1 MALKPLPD
9 GRIPV
14 LLSAHAR
21 ELVSVDARAIAD
33 YLDRFPET
41 TVSQV
46 ARQLR
51 GTRRIRRHRA
61 VLRAAN
67 RLELIDGLRAL
78 AAGSEHPLVATS
90 ALGSAPRQALVF
102 PGQGGHWPGM
112 GTGAYRTIPSYRSAT
127 DGCAAAF
134 EAAGIESPLRYL
146 LAAEDSQPFSEI
158 ELQGAQFVHAVA
170 LAEVWRSC
178 GVLPDLTIGQSLGE
192 VAAAVVAGTIT
203 LSDAVI
209 VVAAR
214 AGVVDRLPGRYAMA
228 TLGIGVEAAGAL
240 IAAADGWAELSV
252 VYSASTV
259 AVSGDRDAVVAIADV
274 VRSGGQFAREIT
286 AGFPGHTSLLE
297 QLRDE
302 LRVRLPASEFADAPV
317 QFIGGTTGDVVA
329 PGAPFRD
336 YWYANLRNTVRLDRA
351 FESAIRRGARS
362 FIELSAHPALLFSI
376 GQTFESDLAEDPAVL
391 VGSARRDEPL
401 VDALSANI
409 VTAAVAD
416 PAYAWGDHLDVVAG
430 LGGLHGFPNAPMRAI
445 PMWAHP
451 EPLPP
456 VLGTTDGPNPGLTIA
471 LEHWERAAPS
481 APLVGPPVRVTVV
494 GLGGD
499 GALARQLR
507 AAIKAHPAAEL
518 GAVHEAEIIVAIA
531 PAIDGADAGRAAEA
545 LTGLIG
551 DGRLDYANA
560 IGPRCQVAC
569 LVTVGAERVGD
580 RDALPSAGHAALA
593 AMHRSIG
600 FDNPETTFTHLD
612 LESGELTPAAGVAV
626 VEALLS
632 GSGEAALRDSAN
644 GHLLF
649 QRSFRDAPV
658 ASPWPLD
665 SGVLDEVVITGG
677 AGAIGLHYARYLAE
691 RGARRIVLLSRR
703 SANPQALRTLAGEC
717 GTELVSPPCDIT
729 NPAQLSLVAGEYGAA
744 GASLLVHAAGCAKF
758 GSLEGLR
765 GQTGLTGLTGLT
777 RAAIA
782 DTFAA
787 KVSGLA
793 HLAELWPVRPDA
805 RMLLCSSVSGVW
817 GGRGHAVYSAA
828 NRLLD
833 VMAARLRDE
842 GRHCVAVKWGLWP
855 RAADGE
861 PGRSIVDSAGI
872 ANVERSGLR
881 QMAPEKAIE
890 ASLREWHDDPLVFS
904 ADAARLRSFLD
915 GRRSEPPL
923 RHYGATEIAA
933 PRPAD
938 TTASV
943 IEAVRSQLA
952 AVLGVAPPGE
962 VNLTE
967 SLFDLGI
974 DSMLALDLRKRL
986 KRTIGRTVSLA
997 KLMGEITGNE
1007 LVEELERAD
1016 ERFEEV
1022 QKVDI
1027 SRD

>member
-1 MALKPLPD
+1 MAPKRLPD
-9 GRIPV
+9 ARIPV

-67 RLELIDGLRAL
+67 RLELVDGLRAL

-90 ALGSAPRQALVF
+90 ALGSAPRQAFVF

-112 GTGAYRTIPSYRSAT
+112 GTAAYRTIPSYRTAT

-158 ELQGAQFVHAVA
+158 EIQGAQFVHAVA

-192 VAAAVVAGTIT
+192 VAATVIAGTIT
-203 LSDAVI
+203 LPDAVAVI
-209 VVAAR
+209 AAR
-214 AGVVDRLPGRYAMA
+214 AGVVDRLAGRYAMA
-228 TLGIGVEAAGAL
+228 TLGIGAQAAGAL
-240 IAAADGWAELSV
+240 IAATDGWVELSV

-259 AVSGDRDAVVAIADV
+259 AVSGDRDAVLAIVDS
-274 VRSGGQFAREIT
+274 VRSAGQFAREIT

-297 QLRDE
+297 ELRDE

-329 PGAPFRD
+329 PGTPFGD

-376 GQTFESDLAEDPAVL
+376 GQAFEADLPEDPAVL

-416 PAYAWGDHLDVVAG
+416 PGYAWGDHLDGVAG
-430 LGGLHGFPNAPMRAI
+430 PGGLHHVGLQRFPNAPMRAI

-456 VLGTTDGPNPGLTIA
+456 LPGTTDGLNPGLTIA

-481 APLVGPPVRVTVV
+481 APLVGPPVHVAVV
-494 GLGGD
+494 DLGGD
-499 GALARQLR
+499 GELARQLR
-507 AAIKAHPAAEL
+507 AAIEAHPAAEL
-518 GAVHEAEIIVAIA
+518 SAVHEAEIVVAIA
-531 PAIDGADAGRAAEA
+531 PAVDRADAGRAAEA

-551 DGRLDYANA
+551 AGLLDYANA
-560 IGPRCQVAC
+560 LGPRCQTAC
-569 LVTVGAERVGD
+569 LVTVGAERVGH
-580 RDALPSAGHAALA
+580 REAPPSAGHAALA

-600 FDNPETTFTHLD
+600 FDYPEKTFTHLD
-612 LESGELTPAAGVAV
+612 LESRELTAAAGVAV
-626 VEALLS
+626 VAALLS
-632 GSGEAALRDSAN
+632 GCGEAALRNSAG
-644 GHLLF
+644 GHVLF
-649 QRSFRDAPV
+649 ERSFRDAAA
-658 ASPWPLD
+658 ASPGPLD

-691 RGARRIVLLSRR
+691 HGARRIVLLSRR
-703 SANPQALRTLAGEC
+703 SANPQALKALATEC

-729 NPAQLSLVAGEYGAA
+729 DPAQLSLVAAEYGAA
-744 GASLLVHAAGCAKF
+744 GASLIVHAAGSATF
-758 GSLEGLR
+758 GSFEGLR
-765 GQTGLTGLTGLT
+765 GLMGLTKV
-777 RAAIA
+777 AIA

-793 HLAELWPVRPDA
+793 LLAELWPVRPDA

-833 VMAARLRDE
+833 VIAAQLRDE
-842 GRHCVAVKWGLWP
+842 GRHCAAVKWGLWP
-855 RAADGE
+855 KAADGE
-861 PGRSIVDSAGI
+861 PGRGIVDSAEI
-872 ANVERSGLR
+872 ANIERSGLR
-881 QMAPEKAIE
+881 QMAPEQAIE

-904 ADAARLRSFLD
+904 ADAARLRIFLD
-915 GRRSEPPL
+915 GRRSEPPF

-933 PRPAD
+933 RRPAD
-938 TTASV
+938 NTASV
-943 IEAVRSQLA
+943 VDAVRSQLA
-952 AVLGVAPPGE
+952 AVLGIAQADE

-967 SLFDLGI
+967 SLFDLGV

-986 KRTIGRTVSLA
+986 KRTVGRTVSLA
-997 KLMGEITGNE
+997 KLMGEINGDE

-1016 ERFEEV
+1016 ERFEEA

>member
-1 MALKPLPD
+1 MAPKRLPD
-9 GRIPV
+9 ARIPV

-90 ALGSAPRQALVF
+90 ALGSAPRQAFVF

-112 GTGAYRTIPSYRSAT
+112 GTVAYRTIPSYRTAT

-158 ELQGAQFVHAVA
+158 EIQGAQFVHAVA

-192 VAAAVVAGTIT
+192 VAAAVIAGTIT
-203 LSDAVI
+203 LPDAVA

-228 TLGIGVEAAGAL
+228 TLGIGAQAAGAL
-240 IAAADGWAELSV
+240 IAATDGWVELSV

-259 AVSGDRDAVVAIADV
+259 AVSGDRDAVLAIGDS
-274 VRSGGQFAREIT
+274 VRSSGQFAREIT

-317 QFIGGTTGDVVA
+317 QFIGGTTGDVVV
-329 PGAPFRD
+329 PGTLFGD

-351 FESAIRRGARS
+351 FESAIRRGAGS

-376 GQTFESDLAEDPAVL
+376 GQIFEADLPEDPAVL

-416 PAYAWGDHLDVVAG
+416 PGYAWGDHLDGVAG
-430 LGGLHGFPNAPMRAI
+430 PGGLHGFPNAPMRAI

-456 VLGTTDGPNPGLTIA
+456 VPGTTDGLNPGLTIA

-481 APLVGPPVRVTVV
+481 APLVGPPVRVAVV
-494 GLGGD
+494 DLGGD

-507 AAIKAHPAAEL
+507 AAIEAHPAAEL
-518 GAVHEAEIIVAIA
+518 CAVREGEIVVAIA
-531 PAIDGADAGRAAEA
+531 PAVDGADAGRAAEA

-551 DGRLDYANA
+551 AGLLDYANA
-560 IGPRCQVAC
+560 LGPRCQTAC
-569 LVTVGAERVGD
+569 LVTVGAERVGH
-580 RDALPSAGHAALA
+580 RDAPPSAGHAALA

-600 FDNPETTFTHLD
+600 FDYPEQTFTHLD
-612 LESGELTPAAGVAV
+612 LESGELTPTAGVAV

-632 GSGEAALRDSAN
+632 GSGDAALRNSAS
-644 GHLLF
+644 GHVLF
-649 QRSFRDAPV
+649 ERSFRDAAA

-691 RGARRIVLLSRR
+691 HGARRIVLLSRR
-703 SANPQALRTLAGEC
+703 SANPQALKTLATEC
-717 GTELVSPPCDIT
+717 GIEVVSPPCDIT
-729 NPAQLSLVAGEYGAA
+729 DPAQLSLIAAEYG
-744 GASLLVHAAGCAKF
+744 GASLIVHAAGSATF
-758 GSLEGLR
+758 GSFEGLR
-765 GQTGLTGLTGLT
+765 GLTGLTK
-777 RAAIA
+777 AAIA

-793 HLAELWPVRPDA
+793 HLAELWPIRPDA

-833 VMAARLRDE
+833 VMAAQLRDE

-855 RAADGE
+855 KAADGE
-861 PGRSIVDSAGI
+861 PGRGIVDSAEI

-881 QMAPEKAIE
+881 QMAPEQAIE

-904 ADAARLRSFLD
+904 ADAARLGIFLD

-923 RHYGATEIAA
+923 RHCGATEIAGH
-933 PRPAD
+933 RPAD

-943 IEAVRSQLA
+943 VDAVRSQLA
-952 AVLGVAPPGE
+952 AVLGIAQARE
-962 VNLTE
+962 VDLTE
-967 SLFDLGI
+967 SLFDLGV

-997 KLMGEITGNE
+997 KLMGEITGDE

-1016 ERFEEV
+1016 ERFEEA